1 MLPSFV
7 KVGAHRVPIVYK
19 ESIEGDDEDSLH
31 YGMFYV
37 AEFRIEFRSKMRPS
51 RTAEILLHEVLHAIN
66 TTYGFVDQEQ
76 EERTVT
82 TLAAALTK
90 LAQDNPEFIQQW
102 LHHACKE

>member
-7 KVGAHRVPIVYK
+7 IVGAHRIPITYK
-19 ESIEGDDEDSLH
+19 RVLEGEDEENCISGLFFPDD
-31 YGMFYV
+31 
-37 AEFRIEFRSKMRPS
+37 FRIEIKEKLRSTRM
-51 RTAEILLHEVLHAIN
+51 AEIILHETLHAIN
-66 TTYGFVDQEQ
+66 ATYGFVDQEQ

-102 LHHACKE
+102 LHHACKQ